1 LVAEDQLLGTSTAE
15 RRHSEHTLLWFP
27 IENAASCRPQDM
39 QFAIHPL
46 QLPEYALRVASTQD
60 S

>member
-1 LVAEDQLLGTSTAE
+1 
-15 RRHSEHTLLWFP
+15 LLWSP

-46 QLPEYALRVASTQD
+46 QLPEYVLRVASTQD